1 MMYQIC
7 LHKFLEA
14 NYLNEF
20 IVIEAYT
27 NKKNCI
33 KRINELN
40 KDMRKS
46 YFNMRF
52 LYFIIEVELLK

>member
-27 NKKNCI
+27 NKNECI

-40 KDMRKS
+40 KSMRKE
-46 YFNMRF
+46 YFTWRF
-52 LYFIIEVELLK
+52 LYFLREVKLLK